1 MIKYE
6 EIKYHVP
13 NKLMFKTCRK
23 LPKGLV
29 LLLIAGCIAMVI
41 VFLRTHGGLTKRSL
55 SKTIPIQNVRSFTG
69 RKPKVYR
76 TSDIDMDPLRIASP
90 YYKMKIP
97 QNSTCKEK
105 RPVLHKYNLPLTA
118 LISYPGSGSTW
129 VRHLVQQL
137 TGIATGSPAC
147 RRKLKTSKS
156 FAVGECV
163 NNGKVIVINSNDRYR
178 HKKFEKR
185 FAKLIILYRDP
196 FDTLRSVYSSKHPGH
211 SESVDS
217 EIFNVRGWY
226 EFVRDHTTL
235 WERYYTEWLEA
246 ERPVFLLYYEDL
258 KTNLPAT
265 LKKLAHFL
273 EWRVHKKDID
283 CTVVTSEGHF
293 HRRHVHNITNSE
305 IFVGKL
311 WHKLEDAELNL
322 AEIASERR
330 KAGNYIESG
339 TRLRKILEK
348 ADEED
353 KEDTSL

>member
-1 MIKYE
+1 MSNLLPFVCSCSKFHYIDKIE
-6 EIKYHVP
+6 ETTRTDIRSEYG
-13 NKLMFKTCRK
+13 LIRK
-23 LPKGLV
+23 GYLIRKGFY
-29 LLLIAGCIAMVI
+29 
-41 VFLRTHGGLTKRSL
+41 FL
-55 SKTIPIQNVRSFTG
+55 
-69 RKPKVYR
+69 
-76 TSDIDMDPLRIASP
+76 
-90 YYKMKIP
+90 
-97 QNSTCKEK
+97 
-105 RPVLHKYNLPLTA
+105 
-118 LISYPGSGSTW
+118 
-129 VRHLVQQL
+129 
-137 TGIATGSPAC
+137 
-147 RRKLKTSKS
+147 
-156 FAVGECV
+156 
-163 NNGKVIVINSNDRYR
+163 
-178 HKKFEKR
+178 
-185 FAKLIILYRDP
+185 
-196 FDTLRSVYSSKHPGH
+196 
-211 SESVDS
+211 
-217 EIFNVRGWY
+217 GWY

-283 CTVVTSEGHF
+283 CTLVTSEGHF

-330 KAGNYIESG
+330 KAGNYVESG
-339 TRLRKILEK
+339 TRLKNILEK